1 MVAGGVLGAVLG
13 SQVGHGEGRT
23 AATILG
29 AVGGGFSGDAIKEK
43 MRGEIVY
50 QVSVRME
57 NGSRRTVEVA
67 HAPGVGSRVT
77 VEGSTLRT
85 QDGVSYSPRPVA
97 APVAAQA
104 PVSLEYQGR

>member
-1 MVAGGVLGAVLG
+1 MAGGVLGAVLG
-13 SQVGHGEGRT
+13 SQVGHGGGRT

-29 AVGGGFSGDAIKEK
+29 AVGGGFAGNAIEGKLRRET
-43 MRGEIVY
+43 VY
-50 QVSVRME
+50 QVGVRME

-77 VEGSTLRT
+77 VDGSTLRT
-85 QDGVSYSPRPVA
+85 QDGVSYSPRPAA

-104 PVSLEYQGR
+104 PVSPEYQGR